1 VAAGQIRPI
10 ACAVLAGRVFGFV
23 CMSVGREVETMKSWF
38 EKLIAWFKGEDDMTA
53 VERLRRLQNRV

>member
-1 VAAGQIRPI
+1 V
-10 ACAVLAGRVFGFV
+10 
-23 CMSVGREVETMKSWF
+23 VGREVETMKSWF